1 MDDKNKLQ
9 QQLTEKEREALRE
22 QALEDEREEMD
33 DYLEEQGIYI
43 RQ

>member
-1 MDDKNKLQ
+1 MEDPKKQ
-9 QQLTEKEREALRE
+9 STETETEEEAL
-22 QALEDEREEMD
+22 ERVEEEFEAME

>member
-1 MDDKNKLQ
+1 MGDPKKPT
-9 QQLTEKEREALRE
+9 TETEEEALERV
-22 QALEDEREEMD
+22 DEEFEAME

>member
-1 MDDKNKLQ
+1 MEETKRIPEQ
-9 QQLTEKEREALRE
+9 EAEEEALERVVEE
-22 QALEDEREEMD
+22 QEELD

>member
-1 MDDKNKLQ
+1 MMTNEYRTPEE
-9 QQLTEKEREALRE
+9 TEEEALERVE
-22 QALEDEREEMD
+22 EEREELD